1 MTSTPDIVPQ
11 RNIHKNDRSPV
22 QFYLAPMEE
31 ITGYVYR
38 NVYRDLFGD
47 IDKYF
52 TPFVTPTQKKVLKRK
67 EQKEV
72 APANNR
78 SMNVVPQILTN
89 QSSQLIDTALYLYEL
104 GYREVN
110 LNLGCPSATV
120 VPKHKGA
127 GFLSDLN
134 KLNAFFDEVFSNPLF
149 GNNVMELSVKTR
161 LGLVSADEFPEIL
174 EIYNR
179 YPLSEVIIHP
189 QVRTDYYK
197 NQVNLEAFSEALET
211 CVHPICYNGDLFS
224 LNDIMSFTSGFPSVS
239 RIMLG
244 RGIVANPGL
253 IRELRTGKK
262 ISRKELFAYEKAL
275 YDGYT
280 ESYGDANNAVYK
292 MKEVWF
298 YLSRMFDDPEKVL
311 KKICKTKHPAAYR
324 AVVEELMVSGTVNKM

>member
-1 MTSTPDIVPQ
+1 
-11 RNIHKNDRSPV
+11 
-22 QFYLAPMEE
+22 MEE

-52 TPFVTPTQKKVLKRK
+52 TPFITPTQKKVLKKK

-72 APANNR
+72 DPANNR
-78 SMNVVPQILTN
+78 DMNVVPQILTN
-89 QSSQLIDTALYLYEL
+89 QSSQLIDTALYLFEL
-104 GYREVN
+104 GYHEVN

-127 GFLSDLN
+127 GFLSDIN
-134 KLNAFFDEVFSNPLF
+134 KLNTFFDEVFSNPLF
-149 GNNVMELSVKTR
+149 GNDVMRLSVKTR
-161 LGLVSADEFPEIL
+161 LGLASPDEFPEIL

-179 YPLSEVIIHP
+179 YPLSEIIIHP
-189 QVRTDYYK
+189 RVRSDYYK
-197 NQVNLEAFSEALET
+197 NRANLEAFCEALET
-211 CVHPICYNGDLFS
+211 CVHPVCYNGDLFTA
-224 LNDIMSFTSGFPSVS
+224 NDIMTFTAKFPSVD

-244 RGIVANPGL
+244 RGVVANPGL
-253 IRELRTGKK
+253 IREIRTGKK
-262 ISRKELFAYEKAL
+262 IGCEELFAYEKAL

-298 YLSRMFDDPEKVL
+298 YLSRMFDNSEKVL

-324 AVVEELMVSGTVNKM
+324 AVVEELAGQPIG

>member
-1 MTSTPDIVPQ
+1 MAASHDTLPQ
-11 RNIHKNDRSPV
+11 SDSQTDRLSSI

-72 APANNR
+72 GPANNR
-78 SMNVVPQILTN
+78 NMNVVPQILTN

-134 KLNAFFDEVFSNPLF
+134 RLNLFFDEVFSDPLF
-149 GNNVMELSVKTR
+149 GNDVMRLSVKTR
-161 LGLVSADEFPEIL
+161 LGLSSADEFPEIL
-174 EIYNR
+174 EVYNR
-179 YPLSEVIIHP
+179 YPLSEIIIHP
-189 QVRTDYYK
+189 RVRSDYYK
-197 NQVNLEAFSEALET
+197 SRVNLEAFSEALEI
-211 CVHPICYNGDLFS
+211 CIHPVCYNGDLFS
-224 LNDIMSFTSGFPSVS
+224 CNDIMSFINRFPSVR

-244 RGIVANPGL
+244 RGVVADPGL
-253 IRELRTGKK
+253 VREVRTGKK
-262 ISRKELFAYEKAL
+262 ITQKELFAYEKAL
-275 YDGYT
+275 YDSYT
-280 ESYGDANNAVYK
+280 ESYSDANNAVYK

-298 YLSRMFDDPEKVL
+298 YLSRMFDEPDKVL
-311 KKICKTKHPAAYR
+311 KKVCKTKHPAAYR
-324 AVVEELMVSGTVNKM
+324 AVVEELGSSTVNNL

>member
-1 MTSTPDIVPQ
+1 MIISPNTVP
-11 RNIHKNDRSPV
+11 HTDTHTDRLSSI

-72 APANNR
+72 DPANNR
-78 SMNVVPQILTN
+78 NMNVVPQILTN

-134 KLNAFFDEVFSNPLF
+134 KLNVFFDEVFSDPLF
-149 GNNVMELSVKTR
+149 GNDVMRLSVKTR
-161 LGLVSADEFPEIL
+161 LGLISADEFPDIL

-189 QVRTDYYK
+189 RVRSDYYK
-197 NQVNLEAFSEALET
+197 NQVNLMAFSEALET
-211 CVHPICYNGDLFS
+211 CVHPICYNGDLFDF
-224 LNDIMSFTSGFPSVS
+224 NDIMSFTSGFPSVS

-244 RGIVANPGL
+244 RGVVANPGL
-253 IRELRTGKK
+253 IREIRTGKK
-262 ISRKELFAYEKAL
+262 IGREELFAYEKAL
-275 YDGYT
+275 YEGYT

-298 YLSRMFDDPEKVL
+298 YLSRMFDQPEKVL

-324 AVVEELMVSGTVNKM
+324 AVVEELESRGQVP

>member
-1 MTSTPDIVPQ
+1 
-11 RNIHKNDRSPV
+11 
-22 QFYLAPMEE
+22 MEE
-31 ITGYVYR
+31 ISGYVYR

-47 IDKYF
+47 IERYF
-52 TPFVTPTQKKVLKRK
+52 TPFITPTQKKVLKKK

-72 APANNR
+72 DPANNR
-78 SMNVVPQILTN
+78 EMNVVPQILTN

-127 GFLSDLN
+127 GFLSDIN
-134 KLNAFFDEVFSNPLF
+134 KLNIFFDEAFSNPLF
-149 GNNVMELSVKTR
+149 GNDVMRLSVKTR
-161 LGLVSADEFPEIL
+161 LGLASPDEFSEIL

-179 YPLSEVIIHP
+179 YPLSEIIIHP
-189 QVRTDYYK
+189 RVRSDYYK
-197 NQVNLEAFSEALET
+197 NSVNLEAFSEAFET
-211 CVHPICYNGDLFS
+211 CVHPVCYNGDLFTS
-224 LNDIMSFTSGFPSVS
+224 NDIMTFAAKFPSVD

-244 RGIVANPGL
+244 RGVVANPGL
-253 IRELRTGKK
+253 IREIRTGEK
-262 ISRKELFAYEKAL
+262 ISRKELFVYEKAL

-298 YLSRMFDDPEKVL
+298 YLSRMFDDPEKIL
-311 KKICKTKHPAAYR
+311 KKICKTKHPSAYR
-324 AVVEELMVSGTVNKM
+324 AVVEELAGQPIN

>member
-1 MTSTPDIVPQ
+1 
-11 RNIHKNDRSPV
+11 
-22 QFYLAPMEE
+22 MEE

-47 IDKYF
+47 IDKFF
-52 TPFVTPTQKKVLKRK
+52 TPFITPTQKKVLKRK

-72 APANNR
+72 DPANNR
-78 SMNVVPQILTN
+78 GMNVVPQILTS

-127 GFLSDLN
+127 GFLSDTN

-149 GNNVMELSVKTR
+149 GCDVMRLSVKTR
-161 LGLVSADEFPEIL
+161 LGLVSPDEFPEIL

-179 YPLSEVIIHP
+179 YPLSEIIIHP
-189 QVRTDYYK
+189 RVRSDYYK
-197 NQVNLEAFSEALET
+197 NRVNLEAFSEALET
-211 CVHPICYNGDLFS
+211 CVHPVCYNGDLFTVD
-224 LNDIMSFTSGFPSVS
+224 DIMSFSARFPSVD

-244 RGIVANPGL
+244 RGVVSNPGL
-253 IRELRTGKK
+253 IREIRTGEK
-262 ISRKELFAYEKAL
+262 IKRNELFAYEKAL

-280 ESYGDANNAVYK
+280 ESYSDANNAVYK

-298 YLSRMFDDPEKVL
+298 YLSRMFDNPEKVL

-324 AVVEELMVSGTVNKM
+324 AVVEEMAGQRID